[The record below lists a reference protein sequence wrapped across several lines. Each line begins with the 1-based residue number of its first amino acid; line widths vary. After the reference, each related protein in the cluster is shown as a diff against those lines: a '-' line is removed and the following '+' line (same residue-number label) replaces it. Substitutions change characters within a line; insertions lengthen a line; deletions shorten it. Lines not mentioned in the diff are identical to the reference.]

1 MTNVQDQIQKHVC
14 PENTHTHTLKT
25 FADSDLHAITEL
37 PKQSQQGA
45 MSE

>member
-14 PENTHTHTLKT
+14 PENTHTLKT